1 MSMAKAAKND
11 LYDLVDA
18 LPRSEVPAARRYL
31 QYLRDLGDPVLRSLH
46 NAPIDDEPET
56 AVEKAA
62 VAEARRAIK
71 RGEVVS
77 HEQLRREL
85 GL

>member
-1 MSMAKAAKND
+1 MAKAAKKD

-18 LPRSEVPAARRYL
+18 LPNSEVPAAKRYL
-31 QYLRDLGDPVLRSLH
+31 EYLRDLGDPVLSSLH
-46 NAPIDDEPET
+46 SAPIDDEPEMPK
-56 AVEKAA
+56 EKAA
-62 VAEARRAIK
+62 VAAARRAVK
-71 RGEVVS
+71 RGDVMS